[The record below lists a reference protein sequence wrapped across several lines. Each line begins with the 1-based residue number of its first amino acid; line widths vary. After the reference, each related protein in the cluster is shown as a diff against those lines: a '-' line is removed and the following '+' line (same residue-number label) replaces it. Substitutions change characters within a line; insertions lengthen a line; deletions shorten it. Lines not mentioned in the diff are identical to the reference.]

1 MRMGLRPPLLSFF
14 KTRKTKIMGHFD
26 KLQVTTLEAG
36 SVSATK
42 GVKDGNVSGEEYV
55 TLDSATTL
63 ALATHSVQVGKVVRI
78 QGGDVTLTL
87 PAVTVGASF
96 HIVNDNNDG
105 GGALTIS
112 PNASDK
118 FLVDI
123 AGAAGTDNKD
133 IVNTK
138 ATAKRGDYVK
148 LIGLSANGWLI
159 EEIRGTWVDEA

>member
-105 GGALTIS
+105 G
-112 PNASDK
+112 
-118 FLVDI
+118 
-123 AGAAGTDNKD
+123 
-133 IVNTK
+133 
-138 ATAKRGDYVK
+138 
-148 LIGLSANGWLI
+148 
-159 EEIRGTWVDEA
+159 